1 MSESV
6 TVSEPVAVTEPM
18 ATPTK
23 KPRKKNT
30 SELEKLGSTA
40 AAVSWGRDESVFCCC
55 FVLFL
60 FRFCYKKIYDYIL

>member
-40 AAVSWGRDESVFCCC
+40 AAVRWGHDESVFVVFCS
-55 FVLFL
+55 VLL
-60 FRFCYKKIYDYIL
+60 LL